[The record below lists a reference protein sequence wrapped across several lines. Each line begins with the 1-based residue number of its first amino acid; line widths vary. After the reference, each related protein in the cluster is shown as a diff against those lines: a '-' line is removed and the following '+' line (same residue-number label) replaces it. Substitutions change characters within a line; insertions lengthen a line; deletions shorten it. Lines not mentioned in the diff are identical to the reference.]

1 MEGKGS
7 VVQTYRLIC
16 RGRSG
21 QLRWLPSSHGG
32 LEAVVGS
39 NGCMK
44 RFLGVSKKQKT
55 KKSNKFEE
63 GSTYYTTRSK
73 VLGHTPFVNIYE

>member
-7 VVQTYRLIC
+7 VIQTYRLVC

-39 NGCMK
+39 NGSMK
-44 RFLGVSKKQKT
+44 RFLGVSKK
-55 KKSNKFEE
+55 KKKRSNKFEE
-63 GSTYYTTRSK
+63 GSTHYTTRSK
-73 VLGHTPFVNIYE
+73 VLGHTPFVNICE

>member
-1 MEGKGS
+1 MVPCPVRLSIFGNMKGAWMEGKGS
-7 VVQTYRLIC
+7 VVQTYRLVC

-44 RFLGVSKKQKT
+44 RFLGVSKK
-55 KKSNKFEE
+55 KKEKKK
-63 GSTYYTTRSK
+63 K
-73 VLGHTPFVNIYE
+73 VKQV